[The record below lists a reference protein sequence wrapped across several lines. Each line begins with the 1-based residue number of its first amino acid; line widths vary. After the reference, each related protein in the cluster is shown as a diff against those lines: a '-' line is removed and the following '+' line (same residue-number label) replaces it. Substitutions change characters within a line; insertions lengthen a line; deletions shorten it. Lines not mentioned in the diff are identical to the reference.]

1 MGEVEGRAVTFT
13 MKTRKM
19 LRQRG
24 HLGKKKRFMCVLACM
39 CNEHFTCPAARKP
52 RIWVPNLL
60 ELELVGELSDL

>member
-24 HLGKKKRFMCVLACM
+24 HLKKKIMCVLACM
-39 CNEHFTCPAARKP
+39 CMQHFTYPASRKP
-52 RIWVPNLL
+52 RKWVPNLL
-60 ELELVGELSDL
+60 ELKLVGELSDL